1 MKLKT
6 PIIIINFKAY
16 SESTGKKALSLAKKI
31 EKAALK
37 EKANVAIAVQP
48 TDIRLISS
56 QVKIP
61 VLAQHT
67 DLQKQGAFT
76 GKVTAEAI
84 KEAGAVGTLI
94 NHSEYKISKED
105 VGEIIKRCKALNLDT
120 VVCAKNSDVAT
131 KLSLFKPSFVA
142 VEPPELIGG
151 VVSVTSANPKLIEDS
166 VKKTYLA
173 SKTPILCGAGV
184 HTTEDVATSL
194 KLGAKGVLVA
204 SGVVKNSSPYKETL
218 NLIKGIKK

>member
-6 PIIIINFKAY
+6 PLIIINFKAY

-48 TDIRLISS
+48 TDIRMISS

-61 VLAQHT
+61 VLAQHS
-67 DLQKQGAFT
+67 DLEKQGAFT
-76 GKVTAEAI
+76 GKITVEAI
-84 KEAGAVGTLI
+84 KEAGAIGTLV
-94 NHSEYKISKED
+94 NHSEYKVSSGEI
-105 VGEIIKRCKALNLDT
+105 GEIIRRCKALNLDT
-120 VVCAKNSDVAT
+120 VVCAKNSDVAA
-131 KLSLFKPSFVA
+131 KLSLFKPSFIA

-151 VVSVTSANPKLIEDS
+151 VVSVTTANPKLISDT
-166 VKKTYLA
+166 VKKVYKA
-173 SKTPILCGAGV
+173 SEISVLCGAGV
-184 HTTEDVATSL
+184 HTTKDVTASL
-194 KLGAKGVLVA
+194 DLGAKGVLVA

-218 NLIKGIKK
+218 SLIKGLKK